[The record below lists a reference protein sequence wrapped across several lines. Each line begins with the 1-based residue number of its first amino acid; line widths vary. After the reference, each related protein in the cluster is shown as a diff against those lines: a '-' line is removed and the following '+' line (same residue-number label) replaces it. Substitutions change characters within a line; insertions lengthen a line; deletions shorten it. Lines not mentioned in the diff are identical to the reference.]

1 MTLDF
6 FGTPKLILRKSNAY
20 AILHN
25 KDIKV
30 TYRFDE
36 RYNLVKPIG
45 LSLTVFAF
53 YLLAI
58 GYSRISLSFAESSG
72 AAKSYKDLNIAQVR
86 QSS

>member
-1 MTLDF
+1 M
-6 FGTPKLILRKSNAY
+6 
-20 AILHN
+20 
-25 KDIKV
+25 

-72 AAKSYKDLNIAQVR
+72 AVKTYKDLNIAQVR